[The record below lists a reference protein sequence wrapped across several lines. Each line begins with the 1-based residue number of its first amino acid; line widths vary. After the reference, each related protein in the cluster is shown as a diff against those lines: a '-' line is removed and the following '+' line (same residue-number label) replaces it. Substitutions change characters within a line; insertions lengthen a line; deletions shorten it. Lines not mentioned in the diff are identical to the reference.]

1 VTSVVLAGVGTAV
14 GIVGLLRGLW
24 PAPVSLASA
33 LRVLER
39 DPGRDGSDLGDG
51 ALTGSSRRL
60 STLRVD
66 RRLADHFARLVWR
79 DEAIRGRLAPMLAVT
94 GTSVQTVCGE
104 VVLGAAVGLLL
115 PGLGWT
121 VLTTGGLNLPFVVP
135 LWTGLVLAGLGGAL
149 PVALLQA
156 RANRARRDAR
166 RLVGSFL
173 NLVVLSLAGGMGVE
187 SALHAAAR
195 AGGDQVSAQILE
207 ALALAQDAGVP
218 PWMALDQVGRRLGVP
233 ELIDLAA
240 VVGLAGSEGARIRTT
255 LAAKAGSI
263 RRRDLAEAEARANGV
278 TERLFLPGV
287 LLLVGFLV
295 FIAYPAISRISS
307 GL

>member
-1 VTSVVLAGVGTAV
+1 MTLVVLAAIGAAVGVG
-14 GIVGLLRGLW
+14 GLVRALS

-33 LRVLER
+33 LRALER
-39 DPGRDGSDLGDG
+39 DPRRDGSDDGDRPPGIG
-51 ALTGSSRRL
+51 ARPSA
-60 STLRVD
+60 LRVD
-66 RRLADHFARLVWR
+66 RRLADHFARLVSN
-79 DEAIRGRLAPMLAVT
+79 DDAIGARLAPMLAVT
-94 GTSVQTVCGE
+94 GTSIETVCGE
-104 VVLGAAVGLLL
+104 AVLGAAAGLLI

-121 VLTTGGLNLPFVVP
+121 VLTAGGLHPPFVVT
-135 LWTGLVLAGLGGAL
+135 LWTGLVLAGSGAAL
-149 PVALLQA
+149 PFALLHT
-156 RANRARRDAR
+156 RANRARRAAR

-195 AGGDQVSAQILE
+195 AGGDQVSVRILN
-207 ALALAQDAGVP
+207 ALALAQDAGFP
-218 PWMALDQVGRRLGVP
+218 PWVALDQVGRRLGVS

-263 RRRDLAEAEARANGV
+263 RRRDLAEAEARANSV

-295 FIAYPAISRISS
+295 FIAYPAVSRISS